1 MSNGY
6 WIIAKKM
13 FSNFLFD
20 DHYVQAYTVGHIL
33 QRPRANQNV
42 VLHLQYLLLVKH
54 LAMCSTFSVTDLAQA
69 ILSPTFFLALKVTYT
84 RTHVRTS
91 RPFLGRQP
99 HQPGIPG
106 CSEKEGLLIAARYFF
121 PGRHGHT
128 PTSCLMSK
136 EWPEYSYVIYTL

>member
-20 DHYVQAYTVGHIL
+20 DHYVQAYTVGHIH

-42 VLHLQYLLLVKH
+42 VLHLQYLLLVKVMH
-54 LAMCSTFSVTDLAQA
+54 HDMLLAMCSTFSVTDLAQA

-106 CSEKEGLLIAARYFF
+106 CSEKELLQPGIFF
-121 PGRHGHT
+121 RGDMVTRPPH
-128 PTSCLMSK
+128 
-136 EWPEYSYVIYTL
+136 V